1 MNTGTVTA
9 VQSFSSLSDMANI
22 TYSPWDSRWYYHHE
36 GASQWGGSDE
46 SVGYLSGTHNSV
58 AANACYSPLVPVTV
72 TVNSNITSP
81 TASPAVINCGQTA
94 TLTATGGS
102 GATYTWFSNAAGSSV
117 VGNGANF
124 TTPSLGATTTY
135 YVASTNGM
143 AQGNAYTFTN
153 ANATGSTC

>member
-72 TVNSNITSP
+72 TVNTNLP
-81 TASPAVINCGQTA
+81 RPRQ
-94 TLTATGGS
+94 
-102 GATYTWFSNAAGSSV
+102 SSIV
-117 VGNGANF
+117 VK
-124 TTPSLGATTTY
+124 P
-135 YVASTNGM
+135 
-143 AQGNAYTFTN
+143 QH
-153 ANATGSTC
+153 